1 MTRLALAVLAAAVVF
16 AAGVAVGMALH
27 DNPKPGIVVTSE
39 STLHP

>member
-1 MTRLALAVLAAAVVF
+1 MTRVLLAVLGAAIVF
-16 AAGVAVGMALH
+16 AIGVAVGMAIH

>member
-1 MTRLALAVLAAAVVF
+1 VIRVLLALLAVAAVF

-27 DNPKPGIVVTSE
+27 DNPRPGIVVTSD